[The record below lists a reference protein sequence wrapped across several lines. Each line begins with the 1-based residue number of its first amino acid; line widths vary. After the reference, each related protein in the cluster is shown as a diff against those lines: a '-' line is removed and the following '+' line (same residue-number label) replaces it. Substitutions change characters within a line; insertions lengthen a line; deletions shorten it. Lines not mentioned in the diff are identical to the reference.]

1 MFTPLIC
8 EKIIMMM
15 LTCSGL
21 RQYGLN
27 TSAVPAEGLARISR
41 NISSSSCFA
50 RSMPLMRLSTA
61 SARSVYPF
69 AASQR
74 GLSGTISSPMIRNA
88 TGTPWDAN
96 IKRHP
101 PPYSEAR

>member
-1 MFTPLIC
+1 M
-8 EKIIMMM
+8 KM

-27 TSAVPAEGLARISR
+27 TSAAPAGDVALTSR
-41 NISSSSCFA
+41 SISSSSCFA

-61 SARSVYPF
+61 SARSVCPF
-69 AASQR
+69 AASHR
-74 GLSGTISSPMIRNA
+74 GLSGTISSPMMRNA
-88 TGTPWDAN
+88 TGTPWDTN

-101 PPYSEAR
+101 PPYSDTR